1 MALDADLA
9 LPSDSPSLDPVDALL
24 NRFTH
29 FGVELGLER
38 ITRLLAALG
47 NPHQQVSVLHVAGS
61 NGKGSVCA
69 YLSAVLMQAGYRV
82 GRYTSPHLEHWC
94 ERIWLNGEDISVNAL
109 YSLLEE
115 VVAAIDPN
123 YSSPTQF
130 EVVTAAA
137 WLYFARQQVDVAI
150 MEVGLGGRL
159 DATNVCDRPLV
170 SIITS
175 LSREHWQRLGPTLA
189 DITREKAGILKP
201 HCPAA
206 IAPQPPEAT
215 AVLQARL
222 QELQCPAIWVQPAVD
237 LGNGWAEWG
246 REGERGGGGEGES
259 GGATLPLIPSSSHPL
274 ILSSPHLR
282 HPNTPTLP
290 PLSPSPSLSLPY
302 PLPLPGAHQL
312 TNSAVALAALHLLR
326 LQGWAISDA
335 DIQAG
340 MAAAQWRGR
349 MQWVEWQG
357 QRLLIDGAHNPAGAI
372 ALRQYVDQQINQGDI
387 APQRWRDRLSSP
399 ITWVIGMIGT
409 KDHADVFRELLREG
423 DRLHLVPVP
432 EHSPVDLEKLS
443 TLAVQAQPELAALHL
458 HSDLWIAL
466 EAAFENRDASD
477 LPGANSEAVFE
488 NRDASDLP
496 GANSGDAAPSVVL
509 CGSLYLIGHFLK
521 RCRSISAK
529 NLA

>member
-1 MALDADLA
+1 MALDTDLT
-9 LPSDSPSLDPVDALL
+9 LPSDSPPLDPVDALL

-47 NPHQQVSVLHVAGS
+47 NPHQQVPVLHVAGS

-94 ERIWLNGEDISVNAL
+94 ERIWLNGKDISTNAL
-109 YSLLEE
+109 RSLLEE
-115 VVAAIDPN
+115 VIAAIDPAHA
-123 YSSPTQF
+123 SPTQF

-137 WLYFARQQVDVAI
+137 WLHFARQQVDVAV

-206 IAPQPPEAT
+206 IAPQPPDAT

-222 QELQCPAIWVQPAVD
+222 QALQCPAIWVQPAVD
-237 LGNGWAEWG
+237 LGNGWAEWR
-246 REGERGGGGEGES
+246 REGKRGRGGEGES
-259 GGATLPLIPSSSHPL
+259 GGATLPLIPSS
-274 ILSSPHLR
+274 PHLQ
-282 HPNTPTLP
+282 HPNTPILP
-290 PLSPSPSLSLPY
+290 PLSPSLPY
-302 PLPLPGAHQL
+302 PLPFPGAHQL

-335 DIQAG
+335 DIVAG

-349 MQWVEWQG
+349 MQWLDWQG
-357 QRLLIDGAHNPAGAI
+357 HRLLIDGAHNPAGAI
-372 ALRQYVDQQINQGDI
+372 ALRQYVDQQIKQG
-387 APQRWRDRLSSP
+387 DRLSSP
-399 ITWVIGMIGT
+399 IAWVIGMVGT
-409 KDHADVFRELLREG
+409 KDHAEVFRELLREG

-432 EHSPVDLEKLS
+432 EHSPVDLEKLAA
-443 TLAVQAQPELAALHL
+443 LATQAQPKLAALHL
-458 HSDLWIAL
+458 HSDVWIAL
-466 EAAFENRDASD
+466 ETAFGNYEDSE
-477 LPGANSEAVFE
+477 LSGANW
-488 NRDASDLP
+488 
-496 GANSGDAAPSVVL
+496 GDTAPSVVL